1 MTEWYIP
8 ITILPGVGLLIMST
22 SNILN
27 MLSNELSALI
37 KDQCDSLRDIIELKI
52 SQLGLITKSLV
63 GFYISSAC
71 FVLAGLAGALG
82 DSVHASAGTNI
93 FILMI
98 IGTVCV
104 LVSLIFLTIYALRAV
119 QIKKNQFKRSLLNGT
134 KS

>member
-37 KDQCDSLRDIIELKI
+37 KGECNSLRDIIERKI

-71 FVLAGLAGALG
+71 FVLAGLAGAIGDTLG
-82 DSVHASAGTNI
+82 ETTNTNI
-93 FILMI
+93 FVLMI

-119 QIKKNQFKRSLLNGT
+119 QIKKNQFERSLKNGIE
-134 KS
+134 S

>member
-27 MLSNELSALI
+27 MLSNELSSLI
-37 KDQCDSLRDIIELKI
+37 KDECDSLRDIIERKI
-52 SQLGLITKSLV
+52 SQLGLVTKSMV

-71 FVLAGLAGALG
+71 FVLAGLTGAFDLSLG
-82 DSVHASAGTNI
+82 GSSNSKI

-98 IGTVCV
+98 IGTVSV

-119 QIKKNQFKRSLLNGT
+119 QIKKNQFKRSLKNGV

>member
-1 MTEWYIP
+1 M
-8 ITILPGVGLLIMST
+8 IMST

-27 MLSNELSALI
+27 ALSAELSTLI
-37 KDQCDSLRDIIELKI
+37 KEECNSLRDIIERKI

-63 GFYISSAC
+63 GFYISCAC
-71 FVLAGLAGALG
+71 FALAGLIGGLSESLTAN
-82 DSVHASAGTNI
+82 SGTNI

-104 LVSLIFLTIYALRAV
+104 LVSLIFLTIYSLRAV
-119 QIKKNQFKRSLLNGT
+119 QIKKNQFERSLRNGP